1 MNSIWNKRKPGVFYC
16 INKECEL
23 GQLDIGGSYKGGTCP
38 ACGQE
43 LQLYRGLNCNG
54 EPLLGNPASYTTK
67 LVIRPNGVA
76 GKEKDGLPEER
87 KEMVREF
94 SDGHGDRS

>member
-16 INKECEL
+16 INNECEL
-23 GQLDIGGSYKGGTCP
+23 GKLDIGGSYKGGICP

-54 EPLLGNPASYTTK
+54 EPLLGESLNLNND
-67 LVIRPNGVA
+67 LVIAPDGTVRKR
-76 GKEKDGLPEER
+76 KEGLNEER
-87 KEMVREF
+87 KAITKEF
-94 SDGHGDRS
+94 SYRE